1 MADKLDELHD
11 TTRMLRDI
19 IWKLPEIKKIFSEL
33 PEGVRYLYD
42 YKEVLAALDTFSSK
56 VISTETTLQEY
67 ADYLLTKEVME
78 ERGHGNIE

>member
-11 TTRMLRDI
+11 TTRMLRDV
-19 IWKLPEIKKIFSEL
+19 IWKLPEIKKTLTEV

-42 YKEVLAALDTFSSK
+42 YEELLAALDTFSSK
-56 VISTETTLQEY
+56 LILTETKLQEY
-67 ADYLLTKEVME
+67 ADYLVTKEVME